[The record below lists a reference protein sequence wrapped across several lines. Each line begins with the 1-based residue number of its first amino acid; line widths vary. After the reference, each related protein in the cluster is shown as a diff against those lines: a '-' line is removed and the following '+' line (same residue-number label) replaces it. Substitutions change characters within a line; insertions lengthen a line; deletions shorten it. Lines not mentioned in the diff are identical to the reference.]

1 MRFLIN
7 FLIIYL
13 TVGLIY
19 SFYFYSIMYKA
30 VFNISKLGDIEF
42 VREHN
47 ITEEQ
52 LAKIKNN
59 IKNSKNSV
67 FNVILFW
74 PIYLFNT
81 IIILIKNKT

>member
-1 MRFLIN
+1 
-7 FLIIYL
+7 
-13 TVGLIY
+13 
-19 SFYFYSIMYKA
+19 MYKA